1 MQRRRFF
8 PSTPVQQIP
17 GQRVELTV
25 QVRKDAAPA
34 APEPPPEPPPEPVVQ
49 LPVWSGWEDED
60 GNRAVNLTRDPEFQF
75 DGVGRIFRPAL
86 FVAVVDGAQH
96 VHWDVTFTPV
106 LWSMWVGNKG
116 TRHEEERWRGDS
128 IEIALRSEEFERET
142 EEHFIDLPEVDGIGP
157 HDYWPMVTRG
167 WDWYVPNEYAGL
179 PIYIAAGNTLSV
191 SLFDPAAAMSG
202 ELTAVAKTIEDVEI
216 GRVTLRLIVDC
227 DF

>member
-60 GNRAVNLTRDPEFQF
+60 GNRMADLSIYASRDNN
-75 DGVGRIFRPAL
+75 DVGSTFKSGL
-86 FVAVVDGAQH
+86 FVAVVDGAQY
-96 VHWDVTFTPV
+96 VRWDISFRPV
-106 LWSMWVGNKG
+106 LWGV
-116 TRHEEERWRGDS
+116 EEEIWRGDA
-128 IEIALRSEEFERET
+128 IETTLRSDEFWNERYASLIE
-142 EEHFIDLPEVDGIGP
+142 LPADVGGAEPDA
-157 HDYWPMVTRG
+157 YWPMERVWFRNRDSGEWTEG
-167 WDWYVPNEYAGL
+167 VYL
-179 PIYIAAGNTLSV
+179 PFYIAAGNTLSV